1 LTGRVRSA
9 TRATYLVFAVSG
21 FGFASWASRIPQV
34 KDRLGLDPSELG
46 LLLLA
51 IAAGS
56 VSALPLSGTLVAR
69 WGSRRTVI
77 AMATLSTAALLTVA
91 FGYLAGVAPVAAG
104 LFLFGV
110 SAGIWD
116 VAMNVQGAA
125 VERRLGRSIMA
136 RFHAAWS
143 LGTVVGA
150 LIGAGAVALHVP
162 VTAHLAVAALLEG
175 PVVWVVAREFVPDV
189 ADVVGEVDGEAGAQG
204 EGGARGEAR
213 TGAEAGGTAGT
224 GSALAAWREPRTL
237 LIGLFVLAF
246 AFAEG
251 TGNDW
256 IGVSV
261 IENYRAPA
269 TLGTLVFAVFLAAMS
284 GGRWFGVALLDR
296 WGRVR
301 VTRALAGLAVA
312 GLLLFILGPAL
323 PAAFAGAL
331 LWGAG
336 ISLGFPTGMSAAA
349 DDPALAARRVGVT
362 ASIGYTAF
370 LGGPPLIGFLG
381 DHIEVRH
388 ALICVA
394 ALLAL
399 AVVIA
404 GALRPPPGLE
414 GLAGP
419 PRRDA
424 KVTLGPQ
431 EGAQS
436 YHRAPCWGFGDAG
449 DPASQREAEGPTPG
463 FSPTSRPL
471 RPEPMGTIGRRA
483 QCS

>member
-1 LTGRVRSA
+1 LTGRVRAA

-56 VSALPLSGTLVAR
+56 VTALPLSGTVVAR
-69 WGSRRTVI
+69 WGSRRTAT

-91 FGYLAGVAPVAAG
+91 FGYQAGVVPVAVG
-104 LFLFGV
+104 LFFFGV

-125 VERRLGRSIMA
+125 VERRLGRSIMS

-162 VTAHLAVAALLEG
+162 VTAHLAVAALLEA
-175 PVVWVVAREFVPDV
+175 PVVWVVAREFVADVPDV
-189 ADVVGEVDGEAGAQG
+189 ADVVGEVDREA
-204 EGGARGEAR
+204 GARGESP

-224 GSALAAWREPRTL
+224 GSALTAWREPRTL

-256 IGVSV
+256 ISVSV
-261 IENYRAPA
+261 IEDYRAPA
-269 TLGTLVFAVFLAAMS
+269 TLGTLAFALFLAAMT
-284 GGRWFGVALLDR
+284 GGRWFGTALLDR
-296 WGRVR
+296 WGRVA
-301 VTRALAGLAVA
+301 VNRALAGLAVA

-323 PAAFAGAL
+323 PAAFAGVL

-336 ISLGFPTGMSAAA
+336 TSLGFPTGMSAAA

-414 GLAGP
+414 G
-419 PRRDA
+419 
-424 KVTLGPQ
+424 
-431 EGAQS
+431 
-436 YHRAPCWGFGDAG
+436 
-449 DPASQREAEGPTPG
+449 
-463 FSPTSRPL
+463 
-471 RPEPMGTIGRRA
+471 
-483 QCS
+483 

>member
-1 LTGRVRSA
+1 LISPSAGPQTGRVRAA

-34 KDRLGLDPSELG
+34 KARLGLDPSELG

-56 VSALPLSGTLVAR
+56 VAALPLSGTLVAR
-69 WGSRRTVI
+69 WGSRRTAT
-77 AMATLSTAALLTVA
+77 AMAVLSTAALLTVA
-91 FGYLAGVAPVAAG
+91 FGYQAGVVPVAAG
-104 LFLFGV
+104 LFFFGV

-125 VERRLGRSIMA
+125 VERRLGRSIMS

-175 PVVWVVAREFVPDV
+175 PVVWVVARDFVADVPDV
-189 ADVVGEVDGEAGAQG
+189 AGVGGEVDED
-204 EGGARGEAR
+204 
-213 TGAEAGGTAGT
+213 GGTAGGGSASAGSASA
-224 GSALAAWREPRTL
+224 GSALTAWREPRTL

-256 IGVSV
+256 ISVSV
-261 IENYRAPA
+261 IEDYRAPA
-269 TLGTLVFAVFLAAMS
+269 TLGTLAFAVFLAAMT
-284 GGRWFGVALLDR
+284 GGRWFGTALLDR

-336 ISLGFPTGMSAAA
+336 TSLGFPTGMSAAA
-349 DDPALAARRVGVT
+349 DDPARAARRVGVT

-394 ALLAL
+394 VLLAL
-399 AVVIA
+399 AVLIA
-404 GALRPPPGLE
+404 GALRPP
-414 GLAGP
+414 AG
-419 PRRDA
+419 
-424 KVTLGPQ
+424 V
-431 EGAQS
+431 ES
-436 YHRAPCWGFGDAG
+436 
-449 DPASQREAEGPTPG
+449 
-463 FSPTSRPL
+463 
-471 RPEPMGTIGRRA
+471 
-483 QCS
+483 

>member
-1 LTGRVRSA
+1 LTSPSAGPQTGRVRAA

-34 KDRLGLDPSELG
+34 KARLGLDPSELG

-56 VSALPLSGTLVAR
+56 VAALPLSGTLVAR
-69 WGSRRTVI
+69 WGSRRTAT
-77 AMATLSTAALLTVA
+77 AMAGLSTAALLTVA
-91 FGYLAGVAPVAAG
+91 FGYQAGVVPVAAG
-104 LFLFGV
+104 LFFFGV

-125 VERRLGRSIMA
+125 VERRLGRSIMS

-162 VTAHLAVAALLEG
+162 VTAHLAVAALVEG
-175 PVVWVVAREFVPDV
+175 PVVWVVARDFV
-189 ADVVGEVDGEAGAQG
+189 ADVPEMADVAGEVGGDGGTGG
-204 EGGARGEAR
+204 EER
-213 TGAEAGGTAGT
+213 TGAGAGGTAGGGSASAGSASA
-224 GSALAAWREPRTL
+224 GSALTAWRERRTL

-256 IGVSV
+256 ISVSV
-261 IENYRAPA
+261 IEDYRAPA
-269 TLGTLVFAVFLAAMS
+269 TLGTLAFAVFLAAMT
-284 GGRWFGVALLDR
+284 GGRWFGTALLDR

-336 ISLGFPTGMSAAA
+336 TSLGFPTGMSAAA
-349 DDPALAARRVGVT
+349 DDPARAARRVGVT

-399 AVVIA
+399 AVLIA
-404 GALRPPPGLE
+404 GALRPPS
-414 GLAGP
+414 GP
-419 PRRDA
+419 RGQGRP
-424 KVTLGPQ
+424 VQG
-431 EGAQS
+431 
-436 YHRAPCWGFGDAG
+436 
-449 DPASQREAEGPTPG
+449 QR
-463 FSPTSRPL
+463 
-471 RPEPMGTIGRRA
+471 
-483 QCS
+483 

>member
-1 LTGRVRSA
+1 LTGRVQRA

-56 VSALPLSGTLVAR
+56 VSALPLSGTIVAR
-69 WGSRRTVI
+69 WGSRRTSM
-77 AMATLSTAALLTVA
+77 AMAMLSTAALLTVA

-110 SAGIWD
+110 SAGTWD

-125 VERRLGRSIMA
+125 VERRLGRSIMS

-162 VTAHLAVAALLEG
+162 VTAHLTVVALLEG
-175 PVVWVVAREFVPDV
+175 PVVWVVARGFVPDV
-189 ADVVGEVDGEAGAQG
+189 SEVD
-204 EGGARGEAR
+204 GARGEAR
-213 TGAEAGGTAGT
+213 TGAAAGGT
-224 GSALAAWREPRTL
+224 GSALTAWREPRTL
-237 LIGLFVLAF
+237 LIGIFVLAF

-256 IGVSV
+256 ISISV

-269 TLGTLVFAVFLAAMS
+269 TLGTLAFAVFLAAMT

-301 VTRALAGLAVA
+301 VNRALAGLAVA

-323 PAAFAGAL
+323 PAAFGGAL

-349 DDPALAARRVGVT
+349 DDPALAARRVSVT

-404 GALRPPPGLE
+404 GALRPPT
-414 GLAGP
+414 
-419 PRRDA
+419 RR
-424 KVTLGPQ
+424 
-431 EGAQS
+431 ES
-436 YHRAPCWGFGDAG
+436 
-449 DPASQREAEGPTPG
+449 
-463 FSPTSRPL
+463 
-471 RPEPMGTIGRRA
+471 
-483 QCS
+483 